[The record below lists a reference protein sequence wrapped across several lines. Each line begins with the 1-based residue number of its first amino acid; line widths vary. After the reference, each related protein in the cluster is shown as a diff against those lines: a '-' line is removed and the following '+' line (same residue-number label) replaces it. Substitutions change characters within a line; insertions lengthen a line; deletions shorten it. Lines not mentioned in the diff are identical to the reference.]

1 MSGDGKTPPAIAGA
15 AKIQYRMAKTS
26 VWWDIENC
34 QVPRGFDVY
43 GIAQNI
49 SSALAKM
56 SYCGPISISAYGDIL
71 RIPKPVQE
79 ALNST
84 GISLNHVPAGVKDA
98 SDKKILVDMLLW
110 AVDNPAPAN
119 YLLISG
125 DRDFSNA
132 LHQLRMRRYNILL
145 AQPPRASAALVA
157 AAESVWLWATLLT
170 GGYPLATGG
179 FLQLGNN
186 SNILHSAASQGLGR
200 DASLSNK
207 TAGSY
212 SENIPSSNHRFIGP
226 AVAGAENQ
234 PLITRA
240 LSVDTAQPE
249 NAPVRQIMSAPHE
262 FFGVNKPVMPASIS
276 QPTQQLSF
284 NMIDISSFPTSEVP
298 SKISSI
304 SKSKLDNSMGKAP
317 QCRKPS
323 DYIEGLIGVVL
334 LALHHLKLEKLIP
347 SEANIK
353 DCIRY
358 GELKFRNIDVEKAIN
373 FAVEHQMIVKQSQG
387 AVSLYVGRIER
398 LWECVDT
405 SGGNQYQYSKATWD
419 GIQKFLCSS
428 AGHSAMMASECRYQ
442 AGLILKTLCL
452 KDLSLGEE
460 FVTEV
465 LQMIELEDIQDSIVG
480 IPGVSGISFEQRKRL
495 TIAVELVSNPS
506 ILFMDEP
513 TSGLDARAAAI
524 VMRVVKNIVRT
535 KRTVVCTIH
544 QPSIDIFEAFDEFL
558 GIGNCNS
565 ILSLIA
571 TERSVVYRE
580 RFAGMYSSWTYSLA
594 QVIVEIPYIFLQ
606 SCIFI
611 IITYPAIGFYWSV
624 AKGFW
629 YLYTMFCTMLYYTYI
644 GMMFVSMT
652 RSFQVASVTS
662 SFFNTMTALLSGFL
676 IPEPQMPKWWV
687 WCYWIL
693 PTSWSLRSFITT
705 QYGDVDKEIG
715 VLGEKKATNAFL
727 ESYYGYRS
735 GDTCLVAIVLAA
747 FPFAFASL
755 FIYFSAKL
763 NFQRR

>member
-452 KDLSLGEE
+452 KDLSLGE
-460 FVTEV
+460 V
-465 LQMIELEDIQDSIVG
+465 LQILNMIITLKRWITHTE
-480 IPGVSGISFEQRKRL
+480 PGWQPITI
-495 TIAVELVSNPS
+495 TIAESESNS
-506 ILFMDEP
+506 S
-513 TSGLDARAAAI
+513 SGTDA
-524 VMRVVKNIVRT
+524 
-535 KRTVVCTIH
+535 
-544 QPSIDIFEAFDEFL
+544 
-558 GIGNCNS
+558 
-565 ILSLIA
+565 
-571 TERSVVYRE
+571 
-580 RFAGMYSSWTYSLA
+580 
-594 QVIVEIPYIFLQ
+594 
-606 SCIFI
+606 
-611 IITYPAIGFYWSV
+611 
-624 AKGFW
+624 
-629 YLYTMFCTMLYYTYI
+629 
-644 GMMFVSMT
+644 
-652 RSFQVASVTS
+652 
-662 SFFNTMTALLSGFL
+662 
-676 IPEPQMPKWWV
+676 
-687 WCYWIL
+687 
-693 PTSWSLRSFITT
+693 
-705 QYGDVDKEIG
+705 
-715 VLGEKKATNAFL
+715 
-727 ESYYGYRS
+727 
-735 GDTCLVAIVLAA
+735 
-747 FPFAFASL
+747 
-755 FIYFSAKL
+755 
-763 NFQRR
+763 